1 MRNTKQD
8 GILQKYTGTGSRHGN
23 VNGNEAKNGMLNLT
37 DNESVLLLQLIKF
50 LFHLKSQI
58 CLSMDNNKRVGVDI
72 EKKPKFT
79 TLKI

>member
-1 MRNTKQD
+1 
-8 GILQKYTGTGSRHGN
+8 
-23 VNGNEAKNGMLNLT
+23 MLNLT